1 VGKQPAGQAAGQ
13 RETAERASGADEQ
26 AFGELTGP
34 YRRELL
40 VHCYRMLGSLTDAE
54 DALQETLLAAWR
66 GLDDLRAEGALRPW
80 LYRIATNH
88 CLNSLR
94 AGRRRVPAEPVPP
107 FQPPEPTRRGEI
119 TWLQPYPDGW
129 LEGIADS
136 APGPEARYQAT
147 EAVKL
152 AFITALQ
159 RMPPRQAA
167 ALLLRDV
174 LGFSAAE
181 AAEMLGTSPT
191 AVKGIVQRARASL
204 ARQRMGEEQA
214 RPGPAAER
222 DLAARFARAYIAGDV
237 DGVVALLTDDAWLSM
252 PPAPHE
258 YQGREAIAAFL
269 RASFGYRGGRE
280 LLLLPARANGQP
292 AFGSYLRGPGEAGAV
307 PAGLIVLTSGA
318 DGIRALT
325 RFHAEQLY
333 PRFGLPV
340 TWSGPGVREKLAL

>member
-1 VGKQPAGQAAGQ
+1 MGQATGQ
-13 RETAERASGADEQ
+13 RVTLERACGGDEH

-54 DALQETLLAAWR
+54 DVLQETLLAAWR
-66 GLDDLRAEGALRPW
+66 GLDDLRAEVALRPW
-80 LYRIATNH
+80 LYRIATNR
-88 CLNSLR
+88 CLNFLR

-129 LEGIADS
+129 LDDIADS

-147 EAVKL
+147 EAVTL

-167 ALLLRDV
+167 ALVLRDV

-181 AAEMLGTSPT
+181 AADMLGTSPV

-204 ARQRMGEEQA
+204 ARQRLPDEQP
-214 RPGPAAER
+214 RPGSAGER
-222 DLAARFARAYIAGDV
+222 DLAARFARAYVAGDV
-237 DGVVALLTDDAWLSM
+237 DGVVALLTDGAWLSM
-252 PPAPHE
+252 PPAPHQ

-269 RASFGYRGGRE
+269 RASFGYRGDCA
-280 LLLLPARANGQP
+280 LVLVPARANGQP
-292 AFGSYLRGPGEAGAV
+292 AFGSYLRGPGEAGAA
-307 PAGLIVLTSGA
+307 PAGLIVLTTGA
-318 DGIRALT
+318 DGISAIA
-325 RFHAEQLY
+325 RFHVERLY
-333 PRFGLPV
+333 PRFGLPM
-340 TWSGPGVREKLAL
+340 TWPAPR